1 MIFRT
6 LLLSFLFLT
15 TLSPARACET
25 LTRAQVV
32 TPNTE
37 GTLMPT
43 GQTNPREQVQGDW
56 QITQIGG
63 QDVPMDRGL
72 KMTFSLDGVEIFAGC
87 NTVSAT
93 PRFGSNNFKLRV
105 TSTTEKLCAPE
116 VMELE
121 AALIDALSKIDLLDL
136 TAGNNLGFY
145 NAMNELILTAARP
158 AL

>member
-1 MIFRT
+1 
-6 LLLSFLFLT
+6 
-15 TLSPARACET
+15 
-25 LTRAQVV
+25 
-32 TPNTE
+32 
-37 GTLMPT
+37 MPT
-43 GQTNPREQVQGDW
+43 GQTNPREQIQGDW

-63 QDVPMDRGL
+63 QDVPMARGL
-72 KMTFSLDGVEIFAGC
+72 KMTFSLDGVEIFTGC

-105 TSTTEKLCAPE
+105 TSTTKKLCAPA

-121 AALIDALSKIDLLDL
+121 AVLIDALSNIDLLDL

-145 NAMNELILTAARP
+145 NAMNELILTAERS